1 MNDLKTDAKIIN
13 AAQKLLAN
21 DGFGAVSFDSIAN
34 ELGIA
39 KQSVLYWFPTKSELL
54 AAMFVDWLAAEAK
67 AAEASLLSVETS
79 NEAIDAF
86 VRSITRFH
94 KGNLDRFRMMYL
106 APQTLKAG
114 MQEAG
119 DSDVLDKIH
128 ATTSQLYGALAER
141 LDVSP
146 DQARQTAFS
155 IHSAALGLVLM
166 LGLAD
171 GIGDPL
177 KHSEDDLVTA
187 LIAKLSS

>member
-1 MNDLKTDAKIIN
+1 
-13 AAQKLLAN
+13 
-21 DGFGAVSFDSIAN
+21 
-34 ELGIA
+34 
-39 KQSVLYWFPTKSELL
+39 
-54 AAMFVDWLAAEAK
+54 MFVDWLAAEAK
-67 AAEASLLSVETS
+67 AAEASLHSVETS

-128 ATTSQLYGALAER
+128 ATTSQLYGALAET

>member
-1 MNDLKTDAKIIN
+1 MGTQKTDEKIID
-13 AAQKLLAN
+13 AAQALLAN
-21 DGFGAVSFDSIAN
+21 GGLGAVSFDTIAR

-39 KQSVLYWFPTKSELL
+39 KQSVLYWFPTKSDLL
-54 AAMFVDWLAAEAK
+54 AAMFVGWVGAEARE
-67 AAEASLLSVETS
+67 AEESLLSVKNS

-94 KGNLDRFRMMYL
+94 SENLDRFRMMYL

-114 MQEAG
+114 MQETRNG
-119 DSDVLDKIH
+119 DVLDKIH
-128 ATTSQLYGALAER
+128 ATTSQLYGALAAR
-141 LDVSP
+141 LDGPP
-146 DQARQTAFS
+146 DQARQAAFA

-166 LGLAD
+166 LGLAE

-177 KHSEDDLVTA
+177 AHSEDDLVKA